1 MRVKASPGFRW
12 FYLALSFAAML
23 FAGILYAWS
32 ILKAPFQE
40 AFAWTDTALA
50 LNYTVTICCF
60 CLGGMLAGQMLRRLS
75 PRLVVLLGAVLTAL
89 GFFLVSRLQGQIAML
104 YLAYGVLCGFGIG
117 FAYNALVT
125 VSSAWF
131 PDKRG
136 FCSGVMMMGFGLST
150 LVLGNAAAA
159 LMERYGWPFAYVC
172 LSVGT
177 GAVLLLAGLFS
188 RMPRPEEL
196 PAELGQKKTA
206 AWREAFPPQEC
217 TTGEMLCRSSFY
229 RYYIFNVCLCA
240 VGGTVISIA
249 RDLPLHLGAP
259 EQLAVTLAG
268 ALSVCNGV
276 SRVCIGLVC
285 DRLGRRPSMLL
296 AGGLAVATALAL
308 LAAEYFSSV
317 AACAAGICL
326 AGLSYGCAPTLGAVF
341 VTNFYGR
348 RAFASNFGIANTTL
362 LPSAFMPALVVSLAS
377 GRGDYLVSLAVLL
390 AAGMVSLLFAASLKR
405 P

>member
-1 MRVKASPGFRW
+1 MTGTTSPAFRW
-12 FYLALSFAAML
+12 FYLALSFIAML

-32 ILKAPFQE
+32 ILKAPFQA
-40 AFAWTDTALA
+40 AFSWSDTALA

-60 CLGGMLAGQMLRRLS
+60 CLGGMLAGQLLRRLS
-75 PRLVVLLGAVLTAL
+75 PRVVTILGAVLTAA
-89 GFFLVSRLQGQIAML
+89 GFFLVSRLQGQITVL
-104 YLAYGVLCGFGIG
+104 YLSYGVLCGLGIG

-150 LVLGNAAAA
+150 LVLGSAATS
-159 LMERYGWPFAYVC
+159 LMESQDWRFAYIC
-172 LSVGT
+172 LSAGIGV
-177 GAVLLLAGLFS
+177 VLLLAGLFT

-196 PAELGQKKTA
+196 PTDTGNKKA
-206 AWREAFPPQEC
+206 AVWRESFPPQER
-217 TTGEMLCRSSFY
+217 TTGEMLRRSSFY
-229 RYYIFNVCLCA
+229 RYYIFNICLCA

-285 DRLGRRPSMLL
+285 DRIGRRPSMLL
-296 AGGLAVATALAL
+296 AACMAIATALAL
-308 LAAEYFSSV
+308 LAAEYFGSV
-317 AACAAGICL
+317 TVCAVGICL

-348 RAFASNFGIANTTL
+348 RAFAANFGIANTTL

-377 GRGDYLVSLAVLL
+377 GRGDYLVSLTVLL
-390 AAGMVSLLFAASLKR
+390 AAGLICLLFAAGLKK